1 MINIFVLETQQ
12 RAGLFFMSFIIEQTC
27 QLPLIQSE
35 TQAIFPFKIRL
46 QSEKEWDNYPALCIY
61 DIIEQKKL
69 EIA

>member
-1 MINIFVLETQQ
+1 MN
-12 RAGLFFMSFIIEQTC
+12 FIIEQTC